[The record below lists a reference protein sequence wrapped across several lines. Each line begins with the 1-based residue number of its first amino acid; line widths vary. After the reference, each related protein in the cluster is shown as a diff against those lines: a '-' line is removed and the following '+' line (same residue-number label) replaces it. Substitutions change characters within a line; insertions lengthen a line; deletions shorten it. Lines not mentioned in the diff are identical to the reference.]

1 MFSFAAQKLLDLFR
15 YHFVVLFCFYF
26 CTSKKID
33 SKKYCCNWYQS
44 DLNMFPSRSFIVSG
58 VTLKF
63 IIHFEFIFMCGIRE
77 CANITVLHV
86 AGFLLPSS

>member
-1 MFSFAAQKLLDLFR
+1 
-15 YHFVVLFCFYF
+15 
-26 CTSKKID
+26 
-33 SKKYCCNWYQS
+33 
-44 DLNMFPSRSFIVSG
+44 MFPSRSFIVSG